1 MTETHVEIL
10 KTIIETHV
18 EILIPA
24 ITQTVIA
31 PDTLEKLQ
39 VPDNFKDALHIYLA
53 AENESPVVAENVNTT
68 YDYGQHCFREQ
79 IAEVVEKVS
88 ANPTTYLTAILQTTG
103 DPVPVDCNAIL
114 RSDIDRW
121 VDDVVAAKVNVTYVM
136 YHG

>member
-1 MTETHVEIL
+1 MTDTHVKIL
-10 KTIIETHV
+10 KTMIETHV

-68 YDYGQHCFREQ
+68 HDSGQRYFRDQ
-79 IAEVVEKVS
+79 IAEIVEKVS
-88 ANPTTYLTAILQTTG
+88 TDPTNYLTAILQTTD
-103 DPVPVDCNAIL
+103 DPVPVDCHAIL

-121 VDDVVAAKVNVTYVM
+121 VDAVIAAKVNITYVM